1 MLENLEQWGFV
12 KMIAN
17 WLSSEAM
24 SRKIVKFIEM
34 VEQDTLGH
42 KAMQLLGWA
51 IFIIVLATVID
62 WVFYLMRPEQRMR
75 LLRMHVRFRKLTK
88 WFKDQFNR
96 PRSGVQR
103 PR

>member
-24 SRKIVKFIEM
+24 SRKIVKFMEM
-34 VEQDTLGH
+34 VEKDLLGQ
-42 KAMQLLGWA
+42 KAKQLLGWA
-51 IFIIVLATVID
+51 IFIIILATVID
-62 WVFYLMRPEQRMR
+62 WVFYLMRPDQRMR
-75 LLRMHVRFRKLTK
+75 LLRMHVRFRKVVK
-88 WFKDQFNR
+88 WFKELINR
-96 PRSGVQR
+96 PHTGVRR